1 MKNLVYGILGI
12 GLVILSWPIALA
24 VVVIVL
30 VVVVLRGFWRWL
42 LGLDT

>member
-1 MKNLVYGILGI
+1 MKNLIYGIMGI
-12 GLVILSWPIALA
+12 GLMILSWPVALA

-30 VVVVLRGFWRWL
+30 VAVVLRGFWRWL